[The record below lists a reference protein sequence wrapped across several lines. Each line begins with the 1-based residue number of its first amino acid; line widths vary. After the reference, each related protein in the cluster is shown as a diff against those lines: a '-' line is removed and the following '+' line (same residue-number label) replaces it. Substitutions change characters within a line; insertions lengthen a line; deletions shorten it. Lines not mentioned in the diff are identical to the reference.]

1 MRPTRDS
8 LVTRRLCLKHRI
20 LLIKVVVLSIF
31 IVSCAV
37 VFSLAITFNIHQL
50 QDLAEQRYGL
60 PGRHAVT
67 QWQQVQNECLNLPI
81 DQKLQIVNQFF
92 NQRILYVDDRL
103 TWKKADYW
111 ATPLETLGMGQGDC
125 EDFSFAKYITLHLL
139 GIPVEQLRLT
149 YVKAKILTATG
160 FKNQAHMVLSYYPTP
175 NSQPLI
181 LDNLRAEVLP
191 AAKRPDLRP
200 VFSFN
205 TEQLWISGKS
215 KPAGDSSS
223 RLSNWRDV
231 LLRMKSEG
239 ISLQESQP

>member
-1 MRPTRDS
+1 MTHWPCLQHPTF
-8 LVTRRLCLKHRI
+8 LVRIAFVAI
-20 LLIKVVVLSIF
+20 LL
-31 IVSCAV
+31 VSYAV

-67 QWQQVQNECLNLPI
+67 EWQQIQKECVNLPI
-81 DQKLQIVNQFF
+81 DQQLEKVNLFF
-92 NQRILYVDDRL
+92 NQRIRYVDDRL

-125 EDFSFAKYITLHLL
+125 EDFSFAKYITLNLL
-139 GIPVEQLRLT
+139 GIPIEKLRLT
-149 YVKAKILTATG
+149 YVKARILTTTG

-181 LDNLRAEVLP
+181 LDSLRDEVLP
-191 AAKRPDLRP
+191 ASKRTDLRP

-205 TEQLWISGKS
+205 TKQLWLTGKS

-231 LLRMKSEG
+231 LMRMKSEG
-239 ISLQESQP
+239 ITLQDSQP

>member
-1 MRPTRDS
+1 MTNRCS
-8 LVTRRLCLKHRI
+8 LKHPI
-20 LLIKVVVLSIF
+20 PLIKVVVMSIL
-31 IVSCAV
+31 IMSCAV
-37 VFSLAITFNIHQL
+37 FFSLAVSLNLHQL

-60 PGRHAVT
+60 PGRHAVAA
-67 QWQQVQNECLNLPI
+67 WQEIQNECVNLPI
-81 DQKLQIVNQFF
+81 DQKLEKVNNFF

-103 TWKKADYW
+103 TWKKNDYW

-125 EDFSFAKYITLHLL
+125 EDFSFAKYITLNLL
-139 GIPVEQLRLT
+139 GIPIEKLRLT
-149 YVKAKILTATG
+149 YVKAKILTTSG

-181 LDNLRAEVLP
+181 LDNLRQEVLP

-205 TEQLWISGKS
+205 TKQLWISGKS
-215 KPAGDSSS
+215 KAAGDSSS

-231 LLRMKSEG
+231 LTRMKAEG
-239 ISLQESQP
+239 IQIQDSQP